1 MVILLIVTA
10 LISDFQEY
18 RNLARLFPELP
29 AGCPYLDVATGYK
42 NLDYILFV
50 TCVFGFVLTI
60 SLDFLYYLIC
70 SNTRR
75 QGSLWSSWPSQ
86 GLRCGLNT
94 HRGPKSPARERN
106 HPGALLFATAVLYSM
121 AFMSTLNPYA
131 TPWRPEGSDAATG
144 VSEAQNTP
152 HKPSSSW
159 AKHSGLGPSHD
170 RPDVQPFSKKKSFLR
185 ALKRAQLH
193 GMTWYKGKLYSAS
206 MLGTSQIETPPR
218 ALTPEKPYR
227 SCTIRQQAQS
237 QSTQWFQLEHWS
249 SKQLQAGYSQ
259 SMDDPSTPLR
269 SHDPRHQVGV
279 HSNDWAGWAGGVLTL
294 VRRSFCPQERISWR
308 EVKQGRMLHVRLYMS
323 FTSIDIL
330 NVYLL
335 G

>member
-218 ALTPEKPYR
+218 ALTPEKP
-227 SCTIRQQAQS
+227 TGPA
-237 QSTQWFQLEHWS
+237 
-249 SKQLQAGYSQ
+249 
-259 SMDDPSTPLR
+259 PSGNKLKANRLSGFNWNIGALSNYKLDILKAWMIPQPL
-269 SHDPRHQVGV
+269 S
-279 HSNDWAGWAGGVLTL
+279 VLTIQDTRWGFTPMTGL
-294 VRRSFCPQERISWR
+294 VGLVESS
-308 EVKQGRMLHVRLYMS
+308 L
-323 FTSIDIL
+323 
-330 NVYLL
+330 
-335 G
+335 